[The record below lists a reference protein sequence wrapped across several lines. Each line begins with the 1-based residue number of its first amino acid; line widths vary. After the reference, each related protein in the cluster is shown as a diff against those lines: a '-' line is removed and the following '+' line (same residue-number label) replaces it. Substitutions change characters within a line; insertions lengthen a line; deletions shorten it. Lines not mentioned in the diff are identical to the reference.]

1 MSPICCHLTSQS
13 TFINFRAPEQ
23 NGRGDSK
30 SSAQP
35 RRRALTFA
43 LPPSRPHPRV
53 PSSSEPPTVWRWA
66 SARGALAPP
75 PRTALRPRP
84 RAARRVH
91 IVHGRE
97 PRDGHG
103 SPPGARGGADGA
115 KGSVELI
122 LRHLEWNLRG
132 APPWVRVAA
141 RWWGDEGVEKSK
153 RPWVRL
159 VPGADA
165 SFAFPVKAKP
175 SGFSRYCRDAVA
187 VVLEFSDGR
196 TGRRIAAA
204 SVDVSRL
211 DVRQP
216 VDVHVPLLSRGRDA
230 RTSPRA
236 SRRRLPP
243 GRRLVVRTQRT
254 PREDRRRASTR
265 AQPAR
270 THPENRSRA
279 ETKSERSEPEPQRD
293 ADGGESVPRR
303 GRAGRVH
310 VVVRR
315 ADHAAT
321 PDAAGVHARR
331 VRTRPFG
338 IAGET
343 RDEDPARGFRETL
356 REGKRDERRDA
367 PVIVDASAGGSA
379 APRGEAFEGARFGG
393 GGT

>member
-1 MSPICCHLTSQS
+1 MWRRAPRTERQPTGPVDGPQGAVLYVSHLLSSDITVNSS
-13 TFINFRAPEQ
+13 TFGLRNKTAGGFQ
-23 NGRGDSK
+23 N
-30 SSAQP
+30 P
-35 RRRALTFA
+35 RRSRGAA
-43 LPPSRPHPRV
+43 PSPSRSHLRAPHPRV

-216 VDVHVPLLSRGRDA
+216 VDVHVPLLSRAGATLDESA
-230 RTSPRA
+230 RESSSITSRTP
-236 SRRRLPP
+236 SRRSNSTNTS
-243 GRRLVVRTQRT
+243 RR
-254 PREDRRRASTR
+254 
-265 AQPAR
+265 
-270 THPENRSRA
+270 
-279 ETKSERSEPEPQRD
+279 
-293 ADGGESVPRR
+293 
-303 GRAGRVH
+303 
-310 VVVRR
+310 
-315 ADHAAT
+315 
-321 PDAAGVHARR
+321 
-331 VRTRPFG
+331 
-338 IAGET
+338 
-343 RDEDPARGFRETL
+343 
-356 REGKRDERRDA
+356 
-367 PVIVDASAGGSA
+367 
-379 APRGEAFEGARFGG
+379 
-393 GGT
+393 